1 MAIYKG
7 VLFSYIYLFFIQIDW
22 FNFSK
27 LLIYDKRLHTR
38 CTPARVHVM
47 SCRQQIESLGSARM
61 DKRLGDGI
69 SFFFREPVLK

>member
-7 VLFSYIYLFFIQIDW
+7 FCLHTSIYSSFKLIDSI
-22 FNFSK
+22 FLNCPYM
-27 LLIYDKRLHTR
+27 INVYTRAARLHAYT
-38 CTPARVHVM
+38 